1 MNTDKTSLE
10 NESQPSCL
18 GAVMPC
24 FIRSLENL
32 EGEDWMDCL
41 GYDGI
46 YSISNYG
53 RIKSERRYDSAG
65 RLIKEKILKQT
76 ISAKGIPSVKF
87 SVNGVATTKEPL
99 RLVGECFLGE
109 KKDDEEYCHK
119 NKNPLDNRLKNIII
133 TKRSISKE
141 ICYKLGLQSDWG
153 IGENS
158 KKAKELRAKEFDIFE
173 DGILK
178 RRICSCCFKELDINL
193 FYHTS
198 KADLYRND
206 CKDCVKKHLGV
217 IDVGK
222 QIYRNELAKAGLR
235 YCSCCKELKRLDSD
249 FGKAKNKY
257 MGKSNNCNACVKD
270 KNATYR
276 LKNKA

>member
-1 MNTDKTSLE
+1 METKIS
-10 NESQPSCL
+10 NEAEIGNLQQ

-32 EGEDWMDCL
+32 EGEEWMDCL

-99 RLVGECFLGE
+99 RLVGECFIGE

-141 ICYKLGLQSDWG
+141 ICYKLGIQSDWG

-158 KKAKELRAKEFDIFE
+158 KKVKELRAKEFDIFE

-198 KADLYRND
+198 KSGLYRND

-222 QIYRNELAKAGLR
+222 LIYRKELAKAGLR

-249 FGKAKNKY
+249 FGKAKNNY
-257 MGKSNNCNACVKD
+257 MGKSNNCKACVNG
-270 KNATYR
+270 KNAKYR